1 MGQAKGGGRG
11 LASLDLSLSA
21 VMGARRTAKDATDA
35 SCDRA
40 AKAWGRTGGH
50 QTAGA
55 LAEGRASG
63 VGKQAKKGRRH
74 QSTGQGLGRD
84 AGVAGGD
91 GQLHAPRAEAMLDHA
106 CQPVPAHAPLCL
118 QGCARVTFGSNHRR
132 VWIKDTPARLRIQGR
147 LCETHK
153 GRVV

>member
-1 MGQAKGGGRG
+1 MRLMRAAIALRRRGGARAAIKLRGRWRR
-11 LASLDLSLSA
+11 
-21 VMGARRTAKDATDA
+21 GARR
-35 SCDRA
+35 
-40 AKAWGRTGGH
+40 
-50 QTAGA
+50 
-55 LAEGRASG
+55 ASG
-63 VGKQAKKGRRH
+63 SKLRKGADISR
-74 QSTGQGLGRD
+74 QVKVS
-84 AGVAGGD
+84 AGTRGSRGD